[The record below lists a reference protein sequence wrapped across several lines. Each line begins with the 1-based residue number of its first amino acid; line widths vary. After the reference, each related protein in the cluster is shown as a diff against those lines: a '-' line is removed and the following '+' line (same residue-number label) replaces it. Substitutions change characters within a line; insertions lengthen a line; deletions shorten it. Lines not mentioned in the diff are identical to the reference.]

1 MAGSSMRDI
10 KRRIRSVTSI
20 EHITNAM
27 KLVSAAKLR
36 RTRSVFEHTRGNL
49 HYIMDRIHE
58 FVSIADE
65 IPSRYILGGH
75 DINRTCYIVVTSNRG
90 LAGSYNSNIIKA
102 AEREKNADAEKG
114 KEKPLFVCVGNKGHA
129 WFSKRGHEILS
140 VYADPLESISFAAAS
155 ELMAP
160 MLELYTEGAIDEVV
174 IIYTM
179 FQTTI
184 EQHAVTERLL
194 PFEPMEPKG
203 VGAGGASGAGAGQGG
218 GPKGDGSSGAGGAAG
233 ASGVSAGQGGG
244 LSPGEE
250 PKAGDRHNHVEYE
263 PSPEAVLAYLVP
275 KYAEIMMYQSI
286 IEAATCEHAARRMA
300 MQNAT
305 DNAREMIGSLELSFN
320 RARQAAIT
328 SEITEIISGADA
340 IK

>member
-36 RTRSVFEHTRGNL
+36 RTRSVYEHTRGNL

-58 FVSIADE
+58 FVSVADE
-65 IPSRYILGGH
+65 IPSRFILGGH
-75 DINRTCYIVVTSNRG
+75 EIRRTCYVVVTSNRG
-90 LAGSYNSNIIKA
+90 LAGSYNTNIIKT
-102 AEREKNADAEKG
+102 AEREKAADAEKG
-114 KEKPLFVCVGNKGHA
+114 KEEPLFVCVGNKGHA

-140 VYADPLESISFAAAS
+140 AYTDPLESISFSAAS

-160 MLELYTEGAIDEVV
+160 MLELYSEGEIDEVV

-179 FQTTI
+179 FNTTI
-184 EQHAVTERLL
+184 EQHAVKERLL
-194 PFEPMEPKG
+194 PFEPMQAK
-203 VGAGGASGAGAGQGG
+203 A
-218 GPKGDGSSGAGGAAG
+218 DGSY
-233 ASGVSAGQGGG
+233 G
-244 LSPGEE
+244 LQAGEE
-250 PKAGDRHNHVEYE
+250 PIEGGPYGLQAGQVGQAGQADDLEGSTVRPGQVEYE

-275 KYAEIMMYQSI
+275 KYAEIMMYHSI